1 MAEAVAVVTAAM
13 AAMVDRYTQTM
24 DLVVAVADTAA
35 MVERAATAE
44 PVVAVV
50 MAVMAAMVAM
60 QPVGQVQVAAVAA
73 GHTGTVAKADHQ

>member
-35 MVERAATAE
+35 MVERVATAE

-60 QPVGQVQVAAVAA
+60 HPVGQVQVAAVAA
-73 GHTGTVAKADHQ
+73 AHTGTVAKADHQ